1 MNILDQIILTK
12 TEQDQIS
19 EILSSPVIKKY
30 FQALGISIISNVL
43 AGSPGAGESDS
54 EYIRKEA
61 HYKGQ
66 LAVLETLYSIKS
78 TTKPQE

>member
-1 MNILDQIILTK
+1 MNILDQVILTK
-12 TEQDQIS
+12 TEQDQVA

-30 FQALGISIISNVL
+30 FKSLSASIISDL
-43 AGSPGAGESDS
+43 LTGFPGEHQTDS

-66 LAVLETLYSIKS
+66 LAVLDTLYSIKP
-78 TTKPQE
+78 TTNKQE

>member
-1 MNILDQIILTK
+1 MDILKQEVLSE
-12 TEQDQIS
+12 TEQDQVAT
-19 EILSSPVIKKY
+19 ILSQPVIKKY

-66 LAVLETLYSIKS
+66 LAVLETLYSIKPI
-78 TTKPQE
+78 TKPQE